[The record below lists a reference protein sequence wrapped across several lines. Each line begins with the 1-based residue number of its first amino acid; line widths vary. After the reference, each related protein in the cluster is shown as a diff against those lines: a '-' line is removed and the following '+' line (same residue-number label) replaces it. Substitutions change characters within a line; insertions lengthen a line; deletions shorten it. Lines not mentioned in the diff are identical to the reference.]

1 MKNSSTD
8 NISKGNNTY
17 NTAISNVEYKIE
29 QYPERGVCENPKVSI
44 IVPVYNARGYIE
56 RCMHYLLMQTL
67 EDIEIIVVNDGSTDD
82 SMTPVNK
89 LAEKDK
95 RIKIINQQNMLQG
108 AARNNGLKY
117 AKGKYIGFCD
127 ADDFIDLDYYEFL
140 YMAAVKNDADI
151 ALAENIR
158 VSKTKYKQRLNII
171 TEAVYEDI
179 MNKFKVCNQNKNEC
193 PTNKIYRKEYID
205 KYNIRFT
212 EGVYC
217 EDKLFSIQA
226 VYYSNRLVTVPKVHY
241 YYWENP
247 KSTVNSRK
255 TKKHKQDRIAAKRA
269 VLDFVKEKKIPVEN
283 WYFKAEKQRFS
294 IFGIPVLIIKES
306 TKSEKWYL
314 LGFIPFLEKNIKV

>member
-1 MKNSSTD
+1 MDICSSA
-8 NISKGNNTY
+8 NLLKGNNKLNTDVSDVSY
-17 NTAISNVEYKIE
+17 NIE
-29 QYPERGVCENPKVSI
+29 QYKLRNEVVNPKISI
-44 IVPVYNARGYIE
+44 IVPAYNVRQYIE
-56 RCMHYLLMQTL
+56 RCMHYLLLQTL
-67 EDIEIIVVNDGSTDD
+67 EDIEIIIVNDGSTDD
-82 SMTPVNK
+82 TMVPVEK
-89 LAEKDK
+89 LAKIDK
-95 RIKIINQQNMLQG
+95 RIKIINQHNMLQG

-117 AKGKYIGFCD
+117 AKGEYIGFCD
-127 ADDFIDLDYYEFL
+127 SDDYIDLNYYEQMYKL
-140 YMAAVKNDADI
+140 AKKNDADV
-151 ALAENIR
+151 ALAENVR
-158 VSKTKYKQRLNII
+158 VSKTKYKRRLNIT

-193 PTNKIYRKEYID
+193 PTNKIYRKSYID

-226 VYYSNRLVTVPKVHY
+226 VYYANKIVTVPDVHY

-283 WYFKAEKQRFS
+283 WYFKAEKERYS
-294 IFGIPVLIIKES
+294 IFGIPMLIIKAS

-314 LGFIPFLEKNIKV
+314 FGVIPFLEKGIKE